1 MDYTPLMD
9 EFDKKYE
16 VAARQ
21 AGILLR
27 ENLQDQT
34 ARTGLS
40 LAGWKP
46 TIDDMKR
53 RAVEWWEWGML
64 PSAAGLFNI

>member
-1 MDYTPLMD
+1 MLD
-9 EFDKKYE
+9 EFE
-16 VAARQ
+16 TQWEGAVEQ

-27 ENLQDQT
+27 DNLQDQT

-46 TIDDMKR
+46 KTDDMKR
-53 RAVEWWEWGML
+53 NAVEWWEWGM
-64 PSAAGLFNI
+64 